1 MTTTSKSTVQ
11 ISLTVLPPPPTSPAS
26 SLALPITPFTGQAL
40 LTGTCLIPQFTIIQQ
55 SDGSFWELPMIGC
68 ADNRPACCP
77 SLSLPPQTTSTTT
90 VLQLVTES
98 TEVVA
103 ALSAAPLNECPADY
117 QQIGTACC
125 PECAPL
131 AVPIP
136 SITNQTAVA
145 SAYTRPLCLVKP
157 PATPRSLPPSPFPRM

>member
-1 MTTTSKSTVQ
+1 
-11 ISLTVLPPPPTSPAS
+11 
-26 SLALPITPFTGQAL
+26 
-40 LTGTCLIPQFTIIQQ
+40 
-55 SDGSFWELPMIGC
+55 MIGC

-77 SLSLPPQTTSTTT
+77 SLSLPPPTTSTTT

-131 AVPIP
+131 PGL
-136 SITNQTAVA
+136 SLGRLL
-145 SAYTRPLCLVKP
+145 TRPQWLQLILVQPLQRNPLLLRALCRP
-157 PATPRSLPPSPFPRM
+157 PHPRRRDHPNRAPLLRSLDGGIPAADLVRARHRRPGVRAQPGEQAARQEIGRASCRERVLDHV